1 LASAAMGRS
10 EEMEPEEEKK
20 KLNEEFVEFIRKR
33 SETDAPRYTARLKTY
48 VDFQRKRDRA
58 TAARRNHTTGHHDK
72 IMAAKKKPDDEQKD
86 KGLENAD
93 HISGDNERLSRRPL
107 SSSDGTSEGSFRPL
121 KPRSGTTDEEL
132 DPFSIEP
139 FVATEFGL
147 GKIRDGDKCS
157 RARSMSRSR
166 SGEPLDRCGR
176 RRKKRR
182 RSCRRRRRRR
192 RRSCRRRRRRRRSC
206 RRRRSR
212 RRRRRSCC
220 RRRRRRR
227 RRRC

>member
-1 LASAAMGRS
+1 MGRS

-58 TAARRNHTTGHHDK
+58 TAARRNHTAGHHDK

-86 KGLENAD
+86 KGLENA
-93 HISGDNERLSRRPL
+93 PL

-166 SGEPLDRCGR
+166 SGEPLDSVAVAAAAEAVGVAAVAGGAAGDGAAAGGGGAAAAEGGAAVAAVVVRQPAQYVHTDILA
-176 RRKKRR
+176 
-182 RSCRRRRRRR
+182 
-192 RRSCRRRRRRRRSC
+192 
-206 RRRRSR
+206 
-212 RRRRRSCC
+212 
-220 RRRRRRR
+220 
-227 RRRC
+227 

>member
-1 LASAAMGRS
+1 MKASAEMGRS

-58 TAARRNHTTGHHDK
+58 TAARRNHTAGHHDK

-93 HISGDNERLSRRPL
+93 HISGDNERLSRR
-107 SSSDGTSEGSFRPL
+107 
-121 KPRSGTTDEEL
+121 
-132 DPFSIEP
+132 
-139 FVATEFGL
+139 
-147 GKIRDGDKCS
+147 RDGDKCS